1 MTFFQDLLVPLGEFF
16 MYALTAVFAQNVI
29 FTRALGVSRLV
40 KLVDDD
46 NVDSLI
52 FGALLLTV
60 QLISTPL
67 AYFANKLWL
76 ANLSYRAYFR
86 PLVFILCSIV
96 AFIIVLLLAI
106 ALWRKK
112 GAKEILAVLPMA
124 TFNCCVLGT
133 LLIATKLNL
142 TLAQMMGFAL
152 GTSIGYI
159 LAVALVT
166 EGERRLQSRR
176 VPDALRGLPISL
188 IYIGILSLVIYGFT
202 GHVSVY

>member
-1 MTFFQDLLVPLGEFF
+1 MTFFKDLLPALGEFF

-46 NVDSLI
+46 NTDSLI
-52 FGALLLTV
+52 FGALLLAI
-60 QLISTPL
+60 QLISTPI
-67 AYFANKLWL
+67 AYFINKYWL
-76 ANLSYRAYFR
+76 TNLASRAFLR

-96 AFIIVLLLAI
+96 AFIVVMLLAI
-106 ALWRKK
+106 AFWKKK
-112 GAKEILAVLPMA
+112 GIKEILAVLPMA

-133 LLIATKLNL
+133 LLIATKLNF
-142 TLAQMMGFAL
+142 TVAQMMGFAL

-166 EGERRLQSRR
+166 EGERRLQSRH
-176 VPDALRGLPISL
+176 VPDALRGLPIAL